1 MAEPEAG
8 EGSSTQ
14 LRATLGTVLEAIRGI
29 QRSNQT
35 TVEAMEKSFEEKLE
49 GLRRELSEKQEQACD
64 KLSQK
69 MKEKEK
75 CQFKR
80 KGNELQHT
88 FNEGVK
94 ETIDEALPL
103 LDNPETAERAKQLLK
118 KGSDMIRERQ
128 KLIKIADRSDQGWKT
143 ADEYEKDP
151 VANDSDDEKRIRKA
165 ESAAEKKAI
174 KERQKRQVRS
184 RGFLGFR
191 YPIWQREQ
199 WRPGAGAQPPYAS
212 SALQQPKLLPYSRRR
227 EPCFRCGAESHW
239 ARDCPMPRA
248 GPPGLQG
255 QSPSMLAGRRQ

>member
-1 MAEPEAG
+1 
-8 EGSSTQ
+8 
-14 LRATLGTVLEAIRGI
+14 
-29 QRSNQT
+29 
-35 TVEAMEKSFEEKLE
+35 MEKSFEEKLE
-49 GLRRELSEKQEQACD
+49 DLRRELSEKQEKACD

-75 CQFKR
+75 YQFKR

-94 ETIDEALPL
+94 EAIDEALPL

-165 ESAAEKKAI
+165 ESAAEKKAT
-174 KERQKRQVRS
+174 KERQKRQVKS
-184 RGFLGFR
+184 RGFRGFR
-191 YPIWQREQ
+191 YPTWQREQ
-199 WRPGAGAQPPYAS
+199 WRPGASLKSTAALHQQRFAATEAVTLHKKEGAMLQVWSRVSLGTGLPNATSWTPRTSRTVSQHACWETAVRSYHLPVVLYIMYMIVCVSPPITV
-212 SALQQPKLLPYSRRR
+212 
-227 EPCFRCGAESHW
+227 
-239 ARDCPMPRA
+239 M
-248 GPPGLQG
+248 
-255 QSPSMLAGRRQ
+255 